1 MGSSATALSPS
12 FRRFL
17 ARARR
22 QLRPDRIV
30 LFGSRA
36 RGTAKETSDYDLV
49 IVASIFHGVP
59 WVQRA
64 PMVIRL
70 WDLPCDLDAICLTPE
85 EYRRRS
91 DELSIIGVAVREGVA
106 LLPR

>member
-1 MGSSATALSPS
+1 MSPG

-22 QLRPDRIV
+22 QLRPDRII

-36 RGTAKETSDYDLV
+36 RGTAMETSDYDLV
-49 IVASIFHGVP
+49 IVASVFRGVP

-70 WDLPCDLDAICLTPE
+70 WDPPYDLEPICLTPE
-85 EYRRRS
+85 EFRRRS
-91 DELSIIGVAVREGVA
+91 DELSIIGVAAREGVA
-106 LLPR
+106 LFAR